1 VQKLWC
7 LIDRDMNMLISLLAD
22 HPEYIAMLAPPA
34 FEHWQQY
41 GFPGT
46 LADRRQKL
54 REHCQREKL
63 PIAWVAH
70 EGDQVLG
77 TIALRLHDLPDYR
90 EFSPWLGGLFVL
102 PEYRQRGVGA
112 ALCQTVE
119 QFALTERGV
128 QTLYLFT
135 LDRQDWYASLGW
147 AALQPCEYAGNP
159 GTIMQKALR
168 HIAQ

>member
-1 VQKLWC
+1 MQ
-7 LIDRDMNMLISLLAD
+7 ITLLAD
-22 HPEYIAMLAPPA
+22 HPEHIEMLAPPA
-34 FEHWQQY
+34 FEYWQQY

-46 LADRRQKL
+46 LADRHQKL
-54 REHCQREKL
+54 RDHCQREHL

-70 EGDQVLG
+70 AGDQVLG
-77 TIALRLHDLPDYR
+77 TIALRLHDLPDYP

-102 PEYRQRGVGA
+102 PQYRQRGVGA

-128 QTLYLFT
+128 QILYLFT

-147 AALQPCEYAGNP
+147 SALQPCEYAGHP
-159 GTIMQKALR
+159 GTIMQKVLR
-168 HIAQ
+168 PLEKSP

>member
-1 VQKLWC
+1 MQ
-7 LIDRDMNMLISLLAD
+7 ISLLAD
-22 HPEYIAMLAPPA
+22 HPEYIEVLAPPA
-34 FEHWQQY
+34 FEYWQQY

-54 REHCQREKL
+54 REHCQREQL

-70 EGDQVLG
+70 DGGQALG
-77 TIALRLHDLPDYR
+77 TIALRIHDLPDYL

-102 PEYRQRGVGA
+102 PQYRQRGVGA
-112 ALCQTVE
+112 ALCQMVE
-119 QFALTERGV
+119 QFALTEWGV

-147 AALQPCEYAGNP
+147 SVLRPCEYAGHP
-159 GTIMQKALR
+159 GMIMQKDLCP
-168 HIAQ
+168 ISIKSP

>member
-1 VQKLWC
+1 LF
-7 LIDRDMNMLISLLAD
+7 IEHDPNMLISPLAD
-22 HPEYIAMLAPPA
+22 HPEYIERLAPPA

-41 GFPGT
+41 GVPGT
-46 LADRRQKL
+46 LVDRHQKL
-54 REHCQREKL
+54 RDHCQRERL
-63 PIAWVAH
+63 SIAWVAH
-70 EGDQVLG
+70 EAGQVFG
-77 TIALRLHDLPDYR
+77 TIALRLHDLPDYP

-102 PEYRQRGVGA
+102 PQYRQRGIGA

-147 AALQPCEYAGNP
+147 SALQPCEYAGNP

-168 HIAQ
+168 QRRS

>member
-1 VQKLWC
+1 MQL
-7 LIDRDMNMLISLLAD
+7 SLLAD
-22 HPEYIAMLAPPA
+22 YPEYLEVLAPPA

-41 GFPGT
+41 GFPDT

-54 REHCQREKL
+54 CDHCQREKL

-70 EGDQVLG
+70 DGGQALG
-77 TIALRLHDLPDYR
+77 TIALRIHDLPDYP
-90 EFSPWLGGLFVL
+90 EFWPWLGGLFVL
-102 PEYRQRGVGA
+102 PQYRQRGIGA

-147 AALQPCEYAGNP
+147 LALRPCEYAGHP
-159 GTIMQKALR
+159 GTIMQKDLCP
-168 HIAQ
+168 IGK